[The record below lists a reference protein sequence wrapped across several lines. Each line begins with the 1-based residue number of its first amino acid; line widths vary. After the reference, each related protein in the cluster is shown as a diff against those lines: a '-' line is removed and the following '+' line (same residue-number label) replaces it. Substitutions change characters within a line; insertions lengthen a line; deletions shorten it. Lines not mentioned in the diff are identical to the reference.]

1 VTHGAQGLDEQF
13 LGARIDKGHR
23 IRAPREKVPAH
34 ARVATQVEKLREL
47 LDLQERRIREYCR
60 PVRLE

>member
-1 VTHGAQGLDEQF
+1 VTRGAQGLDEKL

-23 IRAPREKVPAH
+23 IREPREKVAAD
-34 ARVATQVEKLREL
+34 ARVATQIKKLREL
-47 LDLQERRIREYCR
+47 LDLQENGIREHSR

>member
-1 VTHGAQGLDEQF
+1 VTRGAQGLDEKL

-23 IRAPREKVPAH
+23 IREPREEVAAD
-34 ARVATQVEKLREL
+34 ARVATQIEKLREL
-47 LDLQERRIREYCR
+47 LDLQESDIREYCR